1 VSAALVE
8 LIRSGLVD
16 EVHRGDLAVVS
27 ADGGHRFAVGDPLY
41 KIAYWRSSAKPF
53 QSMPLIASGAAARLE
68 LSTEEV
74 ALTAASHGGEPVHV
88 ALAAS
93 LLEHVGHRIEDLE
106 CGAHVPLDAEAA
118 QELARRGVGPSPLHN
133 NCSGQHAG
141 LLALADQLGA
151 PITGYRRP
159 AHPVQRAILEN
170 VARFSGLEQRAIV
183 LGLDGCGVPCFGISV
198 FQMALAFA
206 RLMAPPGEL
215 PEPYRHAAAAV
226 RRAMMDRPYL
236 VAGRNRIDTDLM
248 RALPGVVSK
257 EGAGGVQCIG
267 LPGGIGIAV
276 KMEDG
281 AGSASSGDPAG
292 VAALEALRQ
301 LGVLDDATWR
311 TLGRHALPEVRSVAG
326 EHVGNARAAFE
337 LGARGVSRT

>member
-1 VSAALVE
+1 MSAALVE

-16 EVHRGDLAVVS
+16 EIHRGDLAVVS
-27 ADGGHRFAVGDPLY
+27 ADGELRFAVGDPVRKL
-41 KIAYWRSSAKPF
+41 AYWRSSAKPF

-68 LSTEEV
+68 LSNEEI

-93 LLEHVGHRIEDLE
+93 LLEHVGHRVEELE
-106 CGAHVPLDAEAA
+106 CGAHPPLDAESAR
-118 QELARRGVGPSPLHN
+118 ELAGRGVGPSPLHN

-151 PITGYRRP
+151 PIAGYPRP
-159 AHPVQRAILEN
+159 AHPVQRSILEN
-170 VARFSGLEQRAIV
+170 VARFTGLEQREIV
-183 LGLDGCGVPCFGISV
+183 LGLDGCGIPCFGVSV

-206 RLMAPPGEL
+206 RLMAPPDGVPGE
-215 PEPYRHAAAAV
+215 YRHAAAEV
-226 RRAMMDRPYL
+226 RGAMMAQPYL

-248 RALPGVVSK
+248 RTLAGAVSK
-257 EGAGGVQCIG
+257 EGAGGVQCVG
-267 LPGGIGIAV
+267 LPGGIGLAV

-281 AGSASSGDPAG
+281 AGSPGSGDPAG

-301 LGVLDDATWR
+301 LGVLDDAAWHA
-311 TLGRHALPEVRSVAG
+311 LGRHALPEVRSVVG
-326 EHVGNARAAFE
+326 ERAGNARAAFE
-337 LGARGVSRT
+337 LGARGGSRI